1 MRAAAATG
9 TTTTTTMTTT
19 ITPTDAAALTRLLSW
34 LSPAFPVGGFAY
46 SHGLE
51 WAVEAGDVRDSATL
65 SDWIAALLAHGSGR
79 TDAILLAHAHR
90 AAGDDAALDALA
102 ETARALAP
110 SRERLLETTAQGRA
124 FAAAVAPWAMPGVGT
139 LAVRQGAVVPY
150 AIAVG
155 AACGAACIPLSM
167 ALPAWLNAFAAWLIS
182 AAVRLVPLGQAQG
195 LRVQAALEPR
205 IIATAAE
212 AEAASLDEIG
222 GCCFR
227 ADLASLRHETQY
239 TRLFRS

>member
-1 MRAAAATG
+1 M
-9 TTTTTTMTTT
+9 TTTTIHTSMG
-19 ITPTDAAALTRLLSW
+19 TDAATLTRLLSW

-51 WAVEAGDVRDSATL
+51 WAVEAGDVHDPATL
-65 SDWIAALLAHGSGR
+65 SDWIDAQLAHGSGR

-90 AAGDDAALDALA
+90 AAGDGAALDALA

-124 FAAAVAPWAMPGVGT
+124 FAAAVAPWAMPGVVA
-139 LAVRQGAVVPY
+139 LAARHGALMPY
-150 AIAVG
+150 PIAVG
-155 AACGAACIPLSM
+155 AACGAAGILLSQ

-195 LRVQAALEPR
+195 LHVQAALESC
-205 IIATAAE
+205 IAATAQD
-212 AEAASLDEIG
+212 AAFATLDEIG
-222 GCCFR
+222 GSCFR

>member
-1 MRAAAATG
+1 M
-9 TTTTTTMTTT
+9 TTTTTT
-19 ITPTDAAALTRLLSW
+19 TDAAALTRLLSW

-51 WAVEAGDVRDSATL
+51 WAVEAGDVRDPATL

-90 AAGDDAALDALA
+90 ASGNGAALDALA

-124 FAAAVAPWAMPGVGT
+124 FAAAVAPWPMPGVAA
-139 LAVRQGAVVPY
+139 LAARHGAALPY
-150 AIAVG
+150 PVAVG
-155 AACGAACIPLSM
+155 AACGAAGIPLAM
-167 ALPAWLNAFAAWLIS
+167 ALPAWLNAFTAWLIS

-195 LRVQAALEPR
+195 LHVQAALESC
-205 IIATAAE
+205 IIPTARDAQNAT
-212 AEAASLDEIG
+212 LDEIG
-222 GCCFR
+222 TGCFR

>member
-1 MRAAAATG
+1 M
-9 TTTTTTMTTT
+9 TTTTTT
-19 ITPTDAAALTRLLSW
+19 TDSAALTRLLSW

-51 WAVEAGDVRDSATL
+51 WAMEAGDVRDPAAL

-90 AAGDDAALDALA
+90 AASDGAALDALA

-110 SRERLLETTAQGRA
+110 GRERLLETTAQGRA
-124 FAAAVAPWAMPGVGT
+124 FAAAIAPWQLPGMAA
-139 LAVRQGAVVPY
+139 LAARHGANLPY
-150 AIAVG
+150 PIAVG
-155 AACGAACIPLSM
+155 AACGAAGIPLAM
-167 ALPAWLNAFAAWLIS
+167 ALPAWLNAFTAWLIS

-195 LRVQAALEPR
+195 LRVQAALESC
-205 IIATAAE
+205 IIATAQDAQN
-212 AEAASLDEIG
+212 ATLDEIG